1 MKKVL
6 TIIVTLLATTSLLLS
21 ACGNSKQKNSK
32 EDNSQ
37 MVDKATKETLKTFGE
52 NFLNYDS
59 VDERNKSVKDLM
71 TEKAQKE
78 NGINVKVHADF
89 QAKGQIKQ
97 IYRDIDNKNQYL
109 IFADYQVQLQ
119 NTNVILRVTMKNNK
133 VDKLTV
139 DYTRQAY

>member
-6 TIIVTLLATTSLLLS
+6 PIIVTLLATTSLLS

-71 TEKAQKE
+71 TEKAQKD
-78 NGINVKVHADF
+78 NCINVKVHADF

>member
-6 TIIVTLLATTSLLLS
+6 TIIVTLLATTSLLS

-32 EDNSQ
+32 EVDSQ

-78 NGINVKVHADF
+78 W
-89 QAKGQIKQ
+89 
-97 IYRDIDNKNQYL
+97 Y
-109 IFADYQVQLQ
+109 
-119 NTNVILRVTMKNNK
+119 
-133 VDKLTV
+133 
-139 DYTRQAY
+139 

>member
-6 TIIVTLLATTSLLLS
+6 TIIVTLLATTSLLS

-59 VDERNKSVKDLM
+59 VDERNKSVKDMM
-71 TEKAQKE
+71 TEKAQKD

-119 NTNVILRVTMKNNK
+119 NTNVVLRVTMKNNK
-133 VDKLTV
+133 IDKLTV

>member
-1 MKKVL
+1 MKKIL
-6 TIIVTLLATTSLLLS
+6 TIIVTLLTTTSLLS
-21 ACGNSKQKNSK
+21 ACGNSKQKDSK

-119 NTNVILRVTMKNNK
+119 NTNVVLRVTMKNNK
-133 VDKLTV
+133 IDKLTV

>member
-6 TIIVTLLATTSLLLS
+6 TIIVTLLATTSLLS
-21 ACGNSKQKNSK
+21 ACGNSKQKSSK

-37 MVDKATKETLKTFGE
+37 MVDKATKENLKTFGE

-119 NTNVILRVTMKNNK
+119 NTNVILRVTMKNQK